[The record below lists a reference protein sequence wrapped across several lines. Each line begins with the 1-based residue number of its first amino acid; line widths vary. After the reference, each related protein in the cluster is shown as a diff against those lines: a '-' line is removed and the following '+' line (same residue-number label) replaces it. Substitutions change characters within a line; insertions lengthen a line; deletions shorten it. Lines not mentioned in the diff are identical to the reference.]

1 MTVQNITG
9 ALSLLL
15 RLATVY
21 FAVIALFA
29 LKKPKP
35 FARCAPKTRFACLI
49 AARNEEAVIGEI
61 VASLLAQQYPR
72 ALFDIWVIPNNCT
85 DGTEQAARKAGALQ
99 GRRPA
104 AGHRLAAAPAI
115 RCLLRL

>member
-72 ALFDIWVIPNNCT
+72 ALIDIRVIPNNSA
-85 DGTEQAARKAGALQ
+85 DGTEQAESKAGA
-99 GRRPA
+99 RY
-104 AGHRLAAAPAI
+104 
-115 RCLLRL
+115 